1 MSAHVDNPFAK
12 KLTPWQKRQ
21 LFQAQCRQVPCADM
35 VKLNPP
41 CVVCVHEGLIR
52 RRMEGNKP

>member
-12 KLTPWQKRQ
+12 KLTPWKKRQ
-21 LFQAQCRQVPCADM
+21 LFQEQCRQVPCAEM
-35 VKLNPP
+35 LKNPP

-52 RRMEGNKP
+52 KHMEGKKP